1 MIPARLSKYCRQEW
15 SKSSECEGLCSL
27 CLEWKRM
34 GVHLDKLPD
43 VIARYLIPHELVVWT
58 RKPVVVDLDPGEK
71 QRCYLQ
77 VVDAQKKLTL
87 SILTW
92 MRLDRQV
99 DERPL
104 IGLPFHQIL
113 SSTRCYGTMLRI
125 RSNPRSWKFSILK
138 QLLLRAFIAVLLMGV
153 MNPRCLL
160 VLIPVLSMGVMI
172 PSCLL
177 VLSSFRRPMSPSWH
191 VRLEGKRAC
200 TRLIRRMT
208 ACPWF
213 GDA

>member
-1 MIPARLSKYCRQEW
+1 MD
-15 SKSSECEGLCSL
+15 
-27 CLEWKRM
+27 
-34 GVHLDKLPD
+34 VHLDKLPE
-43 VIARYLIPHELVVWT
+43 VIARYLLARELVVWT
-58 RKPVVVDLDPGEK
+58 RQPVVVDLVAGEK
-71 QRCYLQ
+71 QRCELR
-77 VVDAQKKLTL
+77 VVHVQKKRLTL

-125 RSNPRSWKFSILK
+125 GSNPRSWKFSILK
-138 QLLLRAFIAVLLMGV
+138 QLLA

-177 VLSSFRRPMSPSWH
+177 VLPSFR
-191 VRLEGKRAC
+191 
-200 TRLIRRMT
+200 
-208 ACPWF
+208 
-213 GDA
+213 

>member
-1 MIPARLSKYCRQEW
+1 MRRLVFVVLGMEKNGS
-15 SKSSECEGLCSL
+15 
-27 CLEWKRM
+27 
-34 GVHLDKLPD
+34 HLDKLPEL
-43 VIARYLIPHELVVWT
+43 IARYLVPHELVVWT
-58 RKPVVVDLDPGEK
+58 RKPVVVDLVAGEK

-77 VVDAQKKLTL
+77 VVDVQKKLTL

-92 MRLDRQV
+92 IRVDRQV

-125 RSNPRSWKFSILK
+125 GSNPRSWEFSTLK
-138 QLLLRAFIAVLLMGV
+138 QLLLRAFIPVLLLGV
-153 MNPRCLL
+153 MNPK
-160 VLIPVLSMGVMI
+160 
-172 PSCLL
+172 CLL

-200 TRLIRRMT
+200 TKLIRRMT